1 MEDLKSNES
10 VSSLLTQPV
19 SKLFFQYFRSNLVS
33 SLMLA
38 VYILFDTI
46 FIGWGVGSQG
56 LAALNITL
64 PCYSLEIGF
73 AQMMGMGG
81 ATALSICRGQGKD
94 DEANSYFTAA
104 VVFTCIFSLV
114 VGILGAV
121 FWRPI
126 AYFGGADDSII
137 ELVGDYLRILNGWA
151 ILFVINNFLGVFIRN
166 DHDPQRVMAAGIV
179 SCILNIILDYVCIFI
194 FDWGMTGAAGA
205 TAFSGFISILIM
217 LTHFLKP
224 DCQLKFRFR
233 NLHLFSRLKRIS
245 QNGLPSLIAEC
256 SSGLIILLFNIQLM
270 SKGGVAAVT
279 CYSIISN
286 IAYLF
291 LAVYTG
297 TSATLQPLCSINMG
311 AGNIDRVKKFF
322 RLGVMTVLCA
332 SSVFVLIG
340 ELFPIAIVSIFTE
353 PTPDVVSVAYY
364 AIRIYFIAYIPM
376 GLNIISATF
385 HQSLE
390 SAREATLIS
399 LGRGLFFLVPVLFLL
414 SYLFGVNG
422 IWATVPVSEFLPLA
436 LSAFLLGRLFAFRL
450 SDNA

>member
-1 MEDLKSNES
+1 MSETNQP
-10 VSSLLTQPV
+10 SSETLLTQPV
-19 SKLFFQYFRSNLVS
+19 SRLFFQYFRSNLVS

-38 VYILFDTI
+38 VYVLFDTI

-81 ATALSICRGQGKD
+81 ATALSICRGQGKEK
-94 DEANSYFTAA
+94 EANSYFTAA
-104 VVFTCIFSLV
+104 VLFTCIFSLII
-114 VGILGAV
+114 GILGAV

-126 AYFGGADDSII
+126 AYLGGADDSII
-137 ELVGDYLRILNGWA
+137 ELVGQYLRILNGGA
-151 ILFVINNFLGVFIRN
+151 ILFVVNNFLGVFIRN

-179 SCILNIILDYVCIFI
+179 SCLLNIVLDYVCIFL
-194 FDWGMTGAAGA
+194 FDWGMAGAAGA

-224 DCQLKFRFR
+224 DCSLKFRFSD
-233 NLHLFSRLKRIS
+233 LQLFSRLKRIW

-286 IAYLF
+286 VAYLF

-297 TSATLQPLCSINMG
+297 TSSTLQPLCSINAG
-311 AGNIDRVKKFF
+311 AGNIHRVKQFF
-322 RLGVMTVLCA
+322 LLGVITVLCA
-332 SSVFVLIG
+332 SLCFVLIG
-340 ELFPIAIVSIFTE
+340 EFFPIAVVSIFTE
-353 PTPDVVSVAYY
+353 PTPDLVEVAVY
-364 AIRIYFIAYIPM
+364 AIRIYFIAYLPM

-390 SAREATLIS
+390 ASREATLIS

-414 SYLFGVNG
+414 SSLFGVGG
-422 IWATVPVSEFLPLA
+422 IWATVPVSEFLTLL
-436 LSAFLLGRLFAFRL
+436 LSALLLKRLFASRL
-450 SDNA
+450 SNND

>member
-1 MEDLKSNES
+1 MSETNQP
-10 VSSLLTQPV
+10 SSETLLTQPV
-19 SKLFFQYFRSNLVS
+19 SRLFFQYFRSNLVS

-38 VYILFDTI
+38 VYVLFDTI

-81 ATALSICRGQGKD
+81 ATALSICRGQGKEE
-94 DEANSYFTAA
+94 EANSYFTAA
-104 VVFTCIFSLV
+104 VLFTCIFSLII
-114 VGILGAV
+114 GILGAV

-126 AYFGGADDSII
+126 AYLGGADDSII
-137 ELVGDYLRILNGWA
+137 ELVGQYLRILNGGA
-151 ILFVINNFLGVFIRN
+151 ILFVVNNFLGVFIRN

-179 SCILNIILDYVCIFI
+179 SCLLNIVLDYVCIFL
-194 FDWGMTGAAGA
+194 FDWGMAGAAGA

-224 DCQLKFRFR
+224 DCSLKFRFSD
-233 NLHLFSRLKRIS
+233 LQLFSRLKRIW

-286 IAYLF
+286 VAYLF

-297 TSATLQPLCSINMG
+297 TSSTLQPLCSINAG
-311 AGNIDRVKKFF
+311 AGNIHRVKQFF
-322 RLGVMTVLCA
+322 RLGVITVLCA
-332 SSVFVLIG
+332 SLCFVLIG
-340 ELFPIAIVSIFTE
+340 EFFPIAIVSIFTE
-353 PTPDVVSVAYY
+353 PTPDLVEVAVY
-364 AIRIYFIAYIPM
+364 AIRIYFIAYLPM

-390 SAREATLIS
+390 ASREATLIS

-414 SYLFGVNG
+414 SFLFGVGG
-422 IWATVPVSEFLPLA
+422 IWATVPVSEFLTLL
-436 LSAFLLGRLFAFRL
+436 LSALLLKRLFASRL
-450 SDNA
+450 SDND